1 MGEDLTDLT
10 DSATLAT
17 DLHVE
22 ATSRL
27 MEALIESENRMRR
40 RVEMLADAVLETD
53 ADGRI
58 VFLNSAWQ
66 VISGIDPAQCKG
78 RPVRDYFP
86 ADQQPE
92 IDRVLSE
99 RSGDSLSLVVHLDR
113 PDGTTVW
120 AVLTASPLASGGAVA
135 VLRDVTRE
143 KAYQDELS
151 MLSVVASSTSN
162 LVVITDNQ
170 GLIDWVNPA
179 FERRTGFTLAEV
191 RGRKPGWFLQGPGT
205 DQEAV
210 NRIRRAIHDRRSISE
225 ELLNYTKDGEPYWI
239 EVNLTPVIGEDGRL
253 ERYISLQADTTERK
267 RHEQEM
273 QHQKAALEDRVISRT
288 AELARA
294 KEQAESATDAKS
306 AFVANM
312 SHEIRTPLNAI
323 VGFSRLLAGTSL
335 EPKQRDYVEKTERAA
350 EVLMRTVNDVLDFS
364 KIEAGAVELEAA
376 PFAVVEVVHNVEAVV
391 GSIARGKGLS
401 FSVTVE
407 RPVPE
412 VVVGDALRLEQVLL
426 NLAGNAVKFTHRGS
440 IDITVGLES
449 STPEAVVLRFRVS
462 DTGIGLSDTQIDR
475 LFRAF
480 SQADTST
487 SRKYGGTGLGLTIS
501 ERLVALMGGSI
512 DITSI
517 EGAGSTFSFAVRFGI
532 ASGPASTRTY
542 VPGASSS
549 PRVSLA
555 GVRLLV
561 AEDNEFNQQ
570 VAKELLEA
578 VGAHVDVVD
587 QGQAVLDLLA
597 TGARYDA
604 VLMDVQMP
612 GMDGLEATRRL
623 RAMAEFAHLPIIAMT
638 ANAMAEDQQ
647 ACLAAGMDDFE
658 SKPIDPQRLYMTVAR
673 HLPEGGPPAP
683 PGPVT
688 TDPASADTEMDT
700 TALARLLHHDPV
712 KIEHFTRRYL
722 DTTAAALEQMDRA
735 LLEGDVAGLGRIAH
749 SLKSSSAT
757 VGAAGL
763 AGLCLELETACRQ
776 GEESRVAPIV
786 VAIRSTFVTVAA
798 RMSAPGSLA

>member
-1 MGEDLTDLT
+1 MSEELTDP
-10 DSATLAT
+10 ATLAT

-53 ADGRI
+53 AGGLI

-66 VISGIDPAQCKG
+66 GITGVDPSACKG
-78 RPVRDYFP
+78 HPVREYFP
-86 ADQQPE
+86 ADQHAE
-92 IDRVLSE
+92 IDGLLSD
-99 RSGDSLSLVVHLDR
+99 RSGETRSQLVRLDR
-113 PDGTTVW
+113 PDGSTVW
-120 AVLTASPLASGGAVA
+120 AVLTASPLTSGGVLA

-143 KAYQDELS
+143 KEYQDELS

-162 LVVITDNQ
+162 LVVITDAQ

-179 FERRTGFTLAEV
+179 FETRTGFTLAEV

-210 NRIRRAIHDRRSISE
+210 NRIRRAIHDRRAVSE
-225 ELLNYTKDGEPYWI
+225 ELLNYTKGGEPYWI
-239 EVNLTPVIGEDGRL
+239 QVNLTPVISADGLL
-253 ERYISLQADTTERK
+253 ERYISVQADTTERK

-273 QHQKAALEDRVISRT
+273 VHQRAALEDRVISRT

-323 VGFSRLLAGTSL
+323 VGFSRLLAGSSL
-335 EPKQRDYVEKTERAA
+335 DPKQRDYVEKTERAA

-364 KIEAGAVELEAA
+364 KIEAGAIELEAA
-376 PFAVVEVVHNVEAVV
+376 PFSVVEVLRNVEAVV

-401 FSVTVE
+401 FGVTVS
-407 RPVPE
+407 PTVPE

-426 NLAGNAVKFTHRGS
+426 NLAGNAVKFTQEGS
-440 IDITVGLES
+440 VDIAAAVES
-449 STPEAVVLRFRVS
+449 STADAAVLRFRVS
-462 DTGIGLSDTQIDR
+462 DTGIGLSEPQINR

-480 SQADTST
+480 SQADSST

-517 EGAGSTFSFAVRFGI
+517 EGAGSTFSFSVRLAT
-532 ASGPASTRTY
+532 ASGEMRP
-542 VPGASSS
+542 SSVATTATS
-549 PRVSLA
+549 GTSVTLS

-570 VAKELLEA
+570 VAKELLES
-578 VGAHVDVVD
+578 VGALVDVVD
-587 QGQAVLDLLA
+587 NGQAVLDILA
-597 TGARYDA
+597 SGARYDV

-623 RAMAEFAHLPIIAMT
+623 RALPEFAKLPIVAMT

-658 SKPIDPQRLYMTVAR
+658 SKPIDPERLYATVAR
-673 HLPEGGPPAP
+673 HLPEGWAPEPAVSQP
-683 PGPVT
+683 L
-688 TDPASADTEMDT
+688 DAAQAATEIDV
-700 TALARLLHHDPV
+700 TALARLLNHDPA
-712 KIEHFTRRYL
+712 KIAHFTRRYL
-722 DTTAAALEQMDRA
+722 DTTAAAIESMVQALED
-735 LLEGDVAGLGRIAH
+735 EDVTGVGRIAH
-749 SLKSSSAT
+749 SLTSSSAT
-757 VGAAGL
+757 VGATGL
-763 AGLCLELETACRQ
+763 ARLCLELETASRQ
-776 GEESRVAPIV
+776 GNRERLAPLVAR
-786 VAIRSTFVTVAA
+786 IRSMFAMVAEL
-798 RMSAPGSLA
+798 MSAPGDVA